1 MTPPLQRATAPR
13 APAPRPGHKAPS
25 RAKIRAVVWALAFW
39 PERMFTRLNTLR
51 GWAMHTGIESTVDRG
66 HLPVAPAPQ
75 GAKPARVRATGG
87 FTLIELMVVMAIVA
101 ILATIALPSYQQSV
115 RKSRRADAML
125 ALQQIQ
131 IEQEKLRAECTSYAG
146 TLIGTRACGT
156 LGYPSTTSPDGYY
169 TLALSNVSATGFTVT
184 ATAVA
189 GKSQNDDTGCT
200 AMTLTVA
207 GLAMSKMP
215 ATCWSQ

>member
-66 HLPVAPAPQ
+66 HLPAAPAPQ

-101 ILATIALPSYQQSV
+101 ILA
-115 RKSRRADAML
+115 
-125 ALQQIQ
+125 
-131 IEQEKLRAECTSYAG
+131 
-146 TLIGTRACGT
+146 
-156 LGYPSTTSPDGYY
+156 SPDGYY
-169 TLALSNVSATGFTVT
+169 SLALSNVSATGFTVT